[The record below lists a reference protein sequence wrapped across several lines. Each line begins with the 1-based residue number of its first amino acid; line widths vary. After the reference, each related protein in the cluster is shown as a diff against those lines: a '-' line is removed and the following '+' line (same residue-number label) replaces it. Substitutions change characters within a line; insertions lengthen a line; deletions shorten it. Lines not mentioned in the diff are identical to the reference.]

1 MEDAPLSRSPTE
13 LVDYASAA
21 PPRSISYV
29 QRFTHGSVTVSR
41 CLLPPN
47 PGIRLGSS
55 QFTVAVHEGA
65 PFDLEWRLAEGT
77 PLQLSHLVPGD
88 VHILPADELAFKR
101 WAGTGR
107 TLGISLDRRFVEQT
121 VAEAFEG
128 KKPTIRLMFGLRDPV
143 IASMT
148 SAWAQELAE
157 TGAAGRLFSEGL
169 GVALAIH
176 LFRTY
181 GDRPV
186 PVRPAKGGLGAARRR
201 RVVDYI
207 EANFA
212 DDISLTQLATVAD
225 LSRNHFGDAFRDSIG
240 MPPYHYLIERR
251 IKRAKE
257 LLLGSRKSIAE
268 IALNVGFATHSHFTF
283 NFRKVTG
290 TTPSRFRHERS

>member
-1 MEDAPLSRSPTE
+1 MEEAPLSRSPTE
-13 LVDYASAA
+13 LIDYASTV

-47 PGIRLGSS
+47 PGVRIGSS
-55 QFTVAVHEGA
+55 QFTVVVHEGA
-65 PFDLEWRLAEGT
+65 PFDLEWRLAENT
-77 PLQLSHLVPGD
+77 PLQRRRLVPGD
-88 VHILPADELAFKR
+88 VHILPADKLTFKR
-101 WAGTGR
+101 WAGVGR
-107 TLGISLDRRFVEQT
+107 ALSISLDRSFVEQT

-128 KKPTIRLMFGLRDPV
+128 GGPAPRLMFGLRDPV
-143 IASMT
+143 IAGMAQ
-148 SAWAQELAE
+148 AWAQELAE

-186 PVRPAKGGLGAARRR
+186 PLRPAKGGLGGARRR

-212 DDISLTQLATVAD
+212 DDITLAQLATVAG
-225 LSRNHFGDAFRDSIG
+225 LSRNHFGDAFRESIG
-240 MPPYHYLIERR
+240 MPPHHYLIERR

-257 LLLGSRKSIAE
+257 LLLGSRKPIAE
-268 IALNVGFATHSHFTF
+268 IALEAGFATHSHFTF
-283 NFRKVTG
+283 NFHKVVG
-290 TTPSRFRHERS
+290 TTPSRFRRERS